1 MGFRRTA
8 MMLGS
13 LLIGLVAFNSAFA
26 AGSYPQYTTR
36 PVPTS
41 GQDAF
46 AVAVNGTTGYAF
58 AAMPGSNTLSI
69 IPTDIKAEQ
78 QFIPMPEGP
87 AGVAV
92 NEVTNKVYVSSYG
105 NTDPIGHTLSIID
118 GNTFMKSEVDLG
130 PNLGGYGVAV
140 NATTNKIYVASFG
153 SNSLAIIDGATLA
166 TSTVQ
171 FATFTSIVPDIP
183 VNGVPVC
190 TSQPYAPTDTAYYCV
205 NDVEPQPIGVAVNE
219 STNKVY
225 VTGWGSNQIFV
236 IDGASGTLEATIA
249 DISVPNDS
257 GLQRIS
263 GPWGIAVNQAAQE
276 VYVAMNG
283 SSRLSTIDTNPSH
296 TTYNKFIRCLGET
309 GFVRPCKLG
318 AQNGINALAFDPS
331 RNQLV
336 AAFFAQQGSVKV
348 YDLANNWSSAS
359 ATTGFNT
366 IGVGVNP
373 SNGDIYSANPGNL
386 NPWFERL
393 WLNPIL
399 GVFDNAGEPVEF
411 LNDANS
417 GSKWQ
422 SVNPGFLSVSR
433 NGPGL

>member
-1 MGFRRTA
+1 MRYRRA
-8 MMLGS
+8 AS
-13 LLIGLVAFNSAFA
+13 LLASVLIGLVAFNSAFA

-69 IPTDIKAEQ
+69 IATDIKAEMQ
-78 QFIPMPEGP
+78 SLPMPDGP

-92 NEVTNKVYVSSYG
+92 NEVTNKIYVSSYG
-105 NTDPIGHTLSIID
+105 NTGPTGHMLSIID
-118 GNTFMKSEVDLG
+118 GNTFTRSEVDLG
-130 PNLGGYGVAV
+130 YNMGGYGVAV

-166 TSTVQ
+166 TSTVE
-171 FATFTSIVPDIP
+171 FPTFTSIVPDIP
-183 VNGVPVC
+183 VNEVPVC

-236 IDGASGTLEATIA
+236 IDGASNALESTIS
-249 DISVPNDS
+249 DDTSPG

-276 VYVAMNG
+276 VHVAMPGN
-283 SSRLSTIDTNPSH
+283 SRLSTIDTNPTHVS
-296 TTYNKFIRCLGET
+296 TYNKFIRCLGET
-309 GFVRPCKLG
+309 GGTRPCTLG
-318 AQNGINALAFDPS
+318 AQNGITTLAFDAP

-336 AAFFAQQGSVKV
+336 AAFYNQPGSVKV
-348 YDLANNWSSAS
+348 YNPATNWSSTSITAGV
-359 ATTGFNT
+359 TT

-386 NPWFERL
+386 DNWFKKL
-393 WLNPIL
+393 WLNPSQ
-399 GVFDNAGEPVEF
+399 GVRDHAGDPVGF
-411 LNDANS
+411 LMDANS

-422 SVNPGFLSVSR
+422 SINPGFVSVSR